1 MSNFVVLHLEKAKGD
16 DAVMSAH
23 ITREYI
29 APNVDA
35 SRIGLDK
42 EFITYPEGVKGRTGA
57 IKYRLENAG
66 LKRKV
71 GKNQVNARSALCK
84 P

>member
-1 MSNFVVLHLEKAKGD
+1 MEKAKGD
-16 DAVMSAH
+16 DAVLSAH
-23 ITREYI
+23 ISSDYII

-35 SRIGLDK
+35 SRINLDK
-42 EFITYPEGVKGRTGA
+42 KFINYPEVVKGRTGV

-71 GKNQVNARSALCK
+71 GKN
-84 P
+84 